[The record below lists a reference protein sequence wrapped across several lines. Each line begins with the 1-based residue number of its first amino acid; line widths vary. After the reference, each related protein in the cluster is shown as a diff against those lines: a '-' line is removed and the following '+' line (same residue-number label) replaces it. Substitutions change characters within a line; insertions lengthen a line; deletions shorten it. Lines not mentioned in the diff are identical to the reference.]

1 MRCSCIS
8 YTDHDHLQSILTMSV
23 CWPHPSL
30 CWSPLYTDHFTKLT
44 IICMYL
50 KFVSCH
56 IWLQGNMHIYLSVD
70 FIVKCYIEY
79 SHVHHTVM
87 QKNVTNNLAQP
98 YGLTDSL
105 Y

>member
-23 CWPHPSL
+23 YWPHPSL

-56 IWLQGNMHIYLSVD
+56 IWLQGNMQIYLSVD
-70 FIVKCYIEY
+70 FIVK
-79 SHVHHTVM
+79 
-87 QKNVTNNLAQP
+87 
-98 YGLTDSL
+98 
-105 Y
+105 